1 MRPSVVRA
9 AAVLALAVFAASPS
23 ALAQKAK
30 PATKPAAAAN
40 GPAPT
45 LKQVAAVEGITEYA
59 LPNGLRVLFV
69 PDATKP
75 TFTINL
81 TVLVGS
87 RHEGYGET
95 GMAHLLEHML
105 FKGSPRHKSPVKEM
119 NDRGAQWNGSTWV
132 DRTNYFEVVPTS
144 DANLE
149 WAVDFE
155 ADRFVHSFIS
165 GEDLKTEFTVV
176 RNEFESGENSP
187 FRMLLQRT
195 LAAAYEWHN
204 YGKSTIGNKADIEGV
219 PVDRLQT
226 FYRKFYQPDNAILV
240 LAGRFDAPKAMALI
254 ADKFGR
260 IPRPARSLATGNVLF
275 TTYTEEPVQDGERI
289 VNLRRTGDVKLVM
302 FAYHIPSG
310 THPDFAAL
318 DVLGTILGTDVT
330 GRIYKAVVDPKIGTS
345 SGAFAWQFKEPG
357 VLVAFGE
364 TRKEQMI
371 DSVRLALE
379 DVLENFTKRPVTAE
393 ELDRAKT
400 ELLKNIELTLNK
412 SEDVGLGLSEWAAM
426 GDWRFQ
432 FIHRDRIRR
441 VTVADVQRVAQAYLL
456 SSNRTLGMFHP
467 TTSPVR
473 AEIPKTPDF
482 GALVAS
488 YTSTETRSVGE
499 AFDVN
504 PAKIDGRI
512 RKSTLAN
519 GMKVNMLPKQT
530 RGGAV
535 SFAMELR
542 YGTEAALTGKG
553 SIPDL
558 MVSMLERG
566 TTARTRAQM
575 KDTLDKLKA
584 RVGVFSAAAGVA
596 RLSVETTKENLVA
609 AIRLLAEQAT
619 RPSFPAD
626 EFDKLKL
633 EQQAQIEQQRTEPT
647 ALGSNAAQR
656 LISPYPKGHPLYVE
670 TFDESLESIKAVTL
684 DQVKAFHAAYV
695 GAQAG
700 DVAVAGDFDADA
712 VAKVLADEFGGWR
725 AQQPYARVKHV
736 LGKVDSTVRKIETP
750 DKKNALFIAAQPIDL
765 RSRDPEWVAFRIAS
779 FIFGESPLSARIGER
794 LRQKEGL
801 SYGAGAFS
809 NTDFEDRSG
818 SYIIQAI
825 YNPANNDKLVAAAR
839 EELEKALKDGF
850 TADEVEKAKTAWLQS
865 RFQVRAEDRSLIG
878 MMLLRSEHGLTFDGW
893 DGDIERRTAKLTV
906 ADVNAAFRKYISAQ
920 KVAWVVAGDFAGAK
934 KEDARPKP

>member
-1 MRPSVVRA
+1 MIHFRHATIVA
-9 AAVLALAVFAASPS
+9 ACAVLAL
-23 ALAQKAK
+23 
-30 PATKPAAAAN
+30 PAAAAWAQN
-40 GPAPT
+40 APKAPKDSPASSP
-45 LKQVAAVEGITEYA
+45 LMALRQVAAVEGITEYA
-59 LPNGLRVLFV
+59 LPNGLRVLLV

-105 FKGSPRHKSPVKEM
+105 FKGSPRHTQAVKEM
-119 NDRGAQWNGSTWV
+119 NDRGARWNGSTWV
-132 DRTNYFEVVPTS
+132 DRTNYFEVVPST

-155 ADRFVHSFIS
+155 ADRFVNSFVS

-176 RNEFESGENSP
+176 RNEFEAGENSP
-187 FRMLLQRT
+187 FRMLLQRS

-219 PVDRLQT
+219 PIDRLRS
-226 FYRKFYQPDNAILV
+226 FYRKYYQPDNAILV
-240 LAGRFDAPKAMALI
+240 LAGRYDAGKAMKLI
-254 ADKFGR
+254 AEKFGR
-260 IPRPARSLATGNVLF
+260 IPRPVRSLDRGNVIF
-275 TTYTEEPVQDGERI
+275 ATYTEEPVQDGERI
-289 VNLRRTGDVKLVM
+289 INLRRTGDVKLVM
-302 FAYHIPSG
+302 FTYHIPSG

-330 GRIYKAVVDPKIGTS
+330 GRLYKAIVDAKIGTS
-345 SGAFAWQFKEPG
+345 VGAFAWQFKEPG
-357 VLVAFGE
+357 VLIAFAE
-364 TRKEQMI
+364 TRKEQSI
-371 DSVRLALE
+371 DSVRLAVE
-379 DVLENFTKRPVTAE
+379 QVVENFARTPVDVA

-400 ELLKNIELTLNK
+400 EMLKNIELTLNK

-426 GDWRFQ
+426 GNWRFQ
-432 FIHRDRIRR
+432 FIHRDRIRK
-441 VTVADVQRVAQAYLL
+441 VTAADVQRVAKLYLL

-467 TTSPVR
+467 TESPVR
-473 AEIPKTPDF
+473 ADVPRTPDF

-488 YTSTETRSVGE
+488 YTSTETRAVGE

-504 PAKIDGRI
+504 PARIDARV
-512 RKSTLAN
+512 RKSMLAN
-519 GMKVNMLPKQT
+519 GMKVALLPKQT

-535 SFAMELR
+535 SLAIELR
-542 YGTEAALTGKG
+542 FASEQALTGKG
-553 SIPDL
+553 DMPGL

-566 TTARTRAQM
+566 TTARSRSQM

-584 RVGVFSAAAGVA
+584 RLGVSSAGAGSA
-596 RLSVETTKENLVA
+596 RLTLETTKENLLP
-609 AIRLLAEQAT
+609 AIRLLAEAAR
-619 RPSFPAD
+619 RPSFPPE

-633 EQQAQIEQQRTEPT
+633 EQQAQIEQQRTEPQ
-647 ALGSNAAQR
+647 ALGFIQAQR
-656 LISPYPKGHPLYVE
+656 LISPYPKGHPMYVQ
-670 TFDESLESIKAVTL
+670 TLDESLESLKAVTL
-684 DQVKAFHAAYV
+684 EQVKAFHAAFL
-695 GAQAG
+695 GAQAA
-700 DVAVAGDFDADA
+700 DAAVAGDFDADA
-712 VAKVLADEFGGWR
+712 IAKGLAEEFGTWR
-725 AQQPYARVKHV
+725 APQPYVRVKRL
-736 LGKVDSTVRKIETP
+736 LGKVDSTVVKIETP
-750 DKKNALFIAAQPIDL
+750 DKKNALFLAAQPINL

-809 NTDFEDRSG
+809 NTDVEDRAG
-818 SYIIQAI
+818 SYIINAI
-825 YNPANNDKLVAAAR
+825 YNPANNEKLVASAR
-839 EELEKALKDGF
+839 EELEKSLKEGF

-865 RFQVRAEDRSLIG
+865 RFQVRAEDRSLVG
-878 MMLLRSEHGLTFDGW
+878 MMLLRSEFGMTFDSW

-906 ADVNAAFRKYISAQ
+906 ADVNAAWRRYVSAQ

-934 KEDARPKP
+934 KEDTKPKP